1 MLNYVTKRNNDE
13 KILIHSGTKG
23 MKWGVRNYQNED
35 GTLTEAGKKR
45 YYNMMPESAKRG
57 AIDAY
62 NKSIND
68 KINYLQS
75 HKYKTVKGEDLK
87 GSKPGDSSL
96 SRNGREFEIS
106 PSISWVAGKTQ
117 VYTSE
122 GFTDDYRNTYPIF
135 NNSYEAAV
143 FAKTLDELPKNN
155 YARQMFDEN
164 PNIKRALM
172 NTALSEAVL
181 KRNAMPTSA
190 RKAKEEAEKREKER
204 KKKEQYENR
213 MKANIPASAWEARKR
228 ALGK

>member
-1 MLNYVTKRNNDE
+1 MAYYITTKNDE
-13 KILIHSGTKG
+13 YLAHYGTKG
-23 MKWGVRNYQNED
+23 QKWGVRKYQNED
-35 GTLTEAGKKR
+35 GTLTDAGKER

-106 PSISWVAGKTQ
+106 PSTSWVAGKTQ

-122 GFTDDYRNTYPIF
+122 GYADDYRNTYPIF
-135 NNSYEAAV
+135 NSSYEAAV
-143 FAKTLDELPKNN
+143 FAKTLDELPKGS
-155 YARQMFDEN
+155 YARAIFDEN

-181 KRNAMPTSA
+181 KNNAMPTSA
-190 RKAKEEAEKREKER
+190 RNAEKEAQKREEER
-204 KKKEQYENR
+204 KKKERYESR
-213 MKANIPASAWEARKR
+213 MKANIPASAWAER
-228 ALGK
+228 